1 MQYNY
6 IAVSNVVLIDK
17 VYTNN
22 IIIIIGELYQLSFC
36 KSNFGHKN
44 SHFNAL
50 SQHKMHL
57 MHVNTL
63 CAHKLET
70 RITYKYCLYHKLKI
84 RKVTK
89 NIEK

>member
-17 VYTNN
+17 VYYNN

-36 KSNFGHKN
+36 KSHFGHNN
-44 SHFNAL
+44 SHFNTL

-57 MHVNTL
+57 MYVNTL
-63 CAHKLET
+63 CVQKLEA
-70 RITYKYCLYHKLKI
+70 RITYK
-84 RKVTK
+84 
-89 NIEK
+89 